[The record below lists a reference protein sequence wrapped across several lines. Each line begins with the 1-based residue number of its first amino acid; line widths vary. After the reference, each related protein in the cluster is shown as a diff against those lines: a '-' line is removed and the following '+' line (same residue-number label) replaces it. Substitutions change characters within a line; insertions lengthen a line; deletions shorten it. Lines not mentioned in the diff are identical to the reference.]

1 MAERPDYRRDLTDQ
15 LIKQL
20 IDGTAPWQKSWDGR
34 SSMPINP
41 VTGKRYRGGNSIGLQ
56 SHGLRRG
63 YPDPRWMTSK
73 QAESKGWRVRDVEK
87 RNPFSIEYW
96 KFEETR
102 EKTNEDGSPVLGEDG
117 KPETETVRLPRPM
130 VFFSK
135 VFNAAQIDGIPELQ
149 HAAHEW
155 DPIERAEQ
163 ILLSSGAQIIHD
175 QVDKAFYSP
184 TNDSIHLPQRKQFQ
198 SPARYYARALHELC
212 HWTGHPSRLDRKF
225 GVFGDPEYAQE
236 ELRME
241 LASLFLADRLGIPNM
256 VNHASYVSS
265 WVKVLKEDKHE
276 IFRASRDAEAITEYV
291 LSLDRERTLQNVQQ
305 TTRPRV
311 IVPVVVKPTF
321 PQMTVAEDLVLWL
334 NSNDNAVP
342 DHRRVQSRR
351 GTDSSYTLYFAG
363 TNNEA
368 LPGRK
373 FDSAA
378 QARQR
383 VKDMT
388 SLHEER
394 GMAVLLSVSSEPVR
408 TTDEFRTHL
417 NSTVEERGPGP
428 EVDYSKPDSVRSQ
441 LIFRGTEEWPERSGM
456 SNFDHEIDE
465 GFEKFLR
472 QRPAERW
479 GRHASGNFNGKVWFE
494 ADRFHSEVW
503 VDGSPREVIHAD
515 SLRELM
521 NESVRFGLDQEHELT
536 TVGPSTPEGTGT
548 EGAIQLQD
556 TVVTQEAGNNERA
569 GVSSEGQK
577 ALGEVVAQ
585 QGGNSAGKRGTEPG
599 ASDRG
604 EAGAGRNVGV
614 DESSRLPPAR
624 SGGGRTEEIH
634 SPVTRGGRGGGAVG
648 QEGTQRARARVPEAE
663 HVTPESVSNLEL
675 VGVLGGEGQKA
686 LGEVVAQQGGSSG
699 GERETEPDASDL
711 GEAGAGQ
718 DVAVDERRRPPA
730 RRGARRAEDIHSP
743 AARGGRG
750 GGAVAQEGTQRARA
764 RVPEAERVT
773 PESVPNLPAQN
784 FCITPELRLGEG
796 GEVEKFNDNLAA
808 IRALKTIEAE
818 RRRATLEEQ
827 RLLARYVGWGGL
839 SNAFPDPITGQFK
852 DRWSAR
858 GEALKDILTPNEYA
872 AARRSTRN
880 AHYTSE
886 TVVSAMW
893 NAAQRLGFRGGLVL
907 ESSMGTGNFLGLA
920 PRDVPAKF
928 IGVEYDNVTS
938 RIAAALY
945 PAATVLNSGFQYVPL
960 ADSAFAL
967 SIGNPPFG
975 SESLRFQYKP
985 ELHGKSIHNQF
996 LLAALDAV
1004 RPGGLQINV
1013 VSRYVMDAQDE
1024 SDRRALAR
1032 KARLVAA
1039 IRLPSSA
1046 FKENARTEVVTD
1058 ILIFQRH
1065 DVATEEAMRQAFSE
1079 EGHAP
1084 AKGETSQQAA
1094 ERRRRADMIPKWL
1107 ATAEVADPLGGE
1119 PMVVNAYFKDHPEQV
1134 LGIMD
1139 RSGSMQK
1146 DDIGVTLPATELH
1159 AALEKAIA
1167 RLPERISDL
1176 GDEVLT
1182 KTQERFDLLSEA
1194 MRIAVAKEEP
1204 GHVGF
1209 DGDGNLIRVIE
1220 REAPDGGTI
1229 AARQTITPD
1238 SPWSDH
1244 LSVDSEGRWYRLE
1257 VAMGEDGK
1265 PVKEVK
1271 EGKPTKRN
1279 SFKRTT
1285 YLNHT
1290 EVPASLRLGKTGY
1303 ERLKGMV
1310 NLRDILKKQLVLE
1323 TEDAP
1328 AKMME
1333 ANREKLSSAY
1343 KTFVDEHGPVNRRVN
1358 MNLAMT
1364 MPDGGLITALEV
1376 KYQPERTQAQAEKTG
1391 LEVQREYAEAA
1402 PILKSRV
1409 VLKYDPPTR
1418 AATAADALA
1427 ISLSERGVVDMERI
1441 AELRGVSPEVAIEE
1455 LQNHEKPLVFMDPET
1470 GTWETANAYLS
1481 GQVKRKLNAART
1493 AGLHKNIA
1501 ALEGVQ
1507 PEPWTAENVTVRLG
1521 STTVPTDVYARF
1533 AEHLFGGSARAAH
1546 FSATNVFSL
1555 SVSDTDKLKWDQ
1567 WSTDGADGS
1576 YILQRVLN
1584 SQVPVVMYTDGEG
1597 NRKIDKEATELASL
1611 KAREMLA
1618 EFEEWVFKDGERR
1631 QRIVDAYNEKFNV
1644 RVNRQYDGSHLTLP
1658 GKVPDAVIALRRHQ
1672 KNAIWRG
1679 ISSSFGLLDH
1689 VVGAGKTYSG
1699 IARAMERR
1707 RMGLARKPMIAVP
1720 NHLVEQ
1726 WEADIYRLYPAA
1738 KILVAGQKDFEKKRR
1753 RRLFGRIATG
1763 DWDIVVVPHS
1773 SFGFIGIA
1781 PETEMRFLEKEMR
1794 QAKEAIEEAWEQAQ
1808 EDGTE
1813 NGFRKPFGVKEAER
1827 LAEKIQARMDK
1838 VREGARDRLLT
1849 FEQLG
1854 VDDLT
1859 VDEAHE
1865 FKNLYYSSR
1874 LTGVRGMGN
1883 KIGSRKAAD
1892 LYNKVRVLR
1901 ENGGAVTFMTG
1912 TPVSN
1917 SVVELYTMMR
1927 YLAADELE
1935 ENGLTHFDAW
1945 RAEYVDATPAFE
1957 PTESGRL
1964 KEVTRLGRT
1973 WSNMRSM
1980 MDLYYQFADAVT
1992 IDDIKKWYAQDAGKE
2007 FPVPRVKSGE
2017 RQLVKLA
2024 PTSAQSQA
2032 LEAILQGFDGL
2043 DDIKDVMERNK
2054 QRLRLM
2060 DRARK
2065 VSLDIRAVDSLSN
2078 SKEQGGKLE
2087 KIAENVSRIYKATDN
2102 IRGTQLVFLD
2112 RSVPKAS
2119 GDEARLNS
2127 YDELVAARDNALRA
2141 GDEDAFQ
2148 EISDR
2153 LVEYDPSEM
2162 EELRN
2167 AQKGGWNAYQQIKD
2181 NLIALGVPADQI
2193 CFIQEA
2199 NTDEKK
2205 QAIFDAMN
2213 SGKLRVTL
2221 GSTARMGAGTNVQAR
2236 LVALHHA
2243 DVTWKPSDIEQR
2255 EGRIIRQGNVFADPS
2270 SPEYMESFEVE
2281 ILAYAT
2287 ERTVDAKM
2295 WDLNAT
2301 KLRAINGLRKYDGAF
2316 SMDIEDEESAS
2327 MAEMAALASG
2337 NPLLL
2342 ERVKLESQINTL
2354 ELQERAHRRRVFGIQ
2369 DAIHSA
2375 RRTLAEH
2382 PAKIL
2387 EIEQRADDIQQRLNA
2402 VLDAASLRSV
2412 TIEGQTYSSKYEA
2425 MKAATGA
2432 IDAQKGGEERAR
2444 FSISINGERYTNKVA
2459 VESAIDN
2466 AIGDAS
2472 PFEAKIQGKTVTT
2485 RADAARRIVD
2495 AANDAVAHTVSG
2507 ESSEIELGDL
2517 YGYRLVGDVSTTS
2530 SDEKKDKLF
2539 MLDLHVI
2546 DGQRTVVSLGAF
2558 SDQGKFVVGKVRT
2571 LMSELIN
2578 RIQGLSDKSWAA
2590 HYRSQLERAQR
2601 DLPEL
2606 EEKAKGDLSFPQTQE
2621 LREKRERLVEVV
2633 QQLQAER
2640 PTSPPEAQNE
2650 QADDKHPI
2658 QSSIEGGATALTAL
2672 ETLQVLT
2679 EVHHTEGRVLEMP
2692 AVEQEDDLEEEVER
2706 ARGMSRG

>member
-20 IDGTAPWQKSWDGR
+20 IDGTAPWQKPWDGR

-41 VTGKRYRGGNSIGLQ
+41 VTGNRYRGGNSIGLQ
-56 SHGLRRG
+56 SHGFLRG
-63 YPDPRWMTSK
+63 YHDPRWMTSK
-73 QAESKGWRVRDVEK
+73 QAESKGWQVREVEK
-87 RNPFSIEYW
+87 GNPFSIEYW

-117 KPETETVRLPRPM
+117 KPETETVRLPRPI

-163 ILLSSGAQIIHD
+163 ILVSSGAQIIHD
-175 QVDKAFYSP
+175 QVDRAFYSP
-184 TNDSIHLPQRKQFQ
+184 TTDSIHLPQRKQFQ
-198 SPARYYARALHELC
+198 SPARYYARVLHELG
-212 HWTGHPSRLDRKF
+212 HWTGHASRLDRKL
-225 GVFGDPEYAQE
+225 GVFGDPDYAKE
-236 ELRME
+236 ELRTE
-241 LASLFLADRLGIPNM
+241 LASLFLADRLGVPNM

-265 WVKVLKEDKHE
+265 WVKILKGDKHE

-291 LSLDRERTLQNVQQ
+291 VSLDRERTLENVQQ

-321 PQMTVAEDLVLWL
+321 PQKTVEEDLVLWL

-363 TNNEA
+363 TNSEA

-394 GMAVLLSVSSEPVR
+394 GMADAL
-408 TTDEFRTHL
+408 
-417 NSTVEERGPGP
+417 RGRGP
-428 EVDYSKPDSVRSQ
+428 EV
-441 LIFRGTEEWPERSGM
+441 
-456 SNFDHEIDE
+456 
-465 GFEKFLR
+465 
-472 QRPAERW
+472 
-479 GRHASGNFNGKVWFE
+479 
-494 ADRFHSEVW
+494 
-503 VDGSPREVIHAD
+503 
-515 SLRELM
+515 
-521 NESVRFGLDQEHELT
+521 ESVKSGLDQERELT
-536 TVGPSTPEGTGT
+536 TVGPSTPEGMGT
-548 EGAIQLQD
+548 EGAVQLQD

-585 QGGNSAGKRGTEPG
+585 QGGRSGGERGTESD

-604 EAGAGRNVGV
+604 EAGPGRNAGVGGA
-614 DESSRLPPAR
+614 RLPAAR
-624 SGGGRTEEIH
+624 SGG
-634 SPVTRGGRGGGAVG
+634 S
-648 QEGTQRARARVPEAE
+648 
-663 HVTPESVSNLEL
+663 
-675 VGVLGGEGQKA
+675 
-686 LGEVVAQQGGSSG
+686 
-699 GERETEPDASDL
+699 
-711 GEAGAGQ
+711 
-718 DVAVDERRRPPA
+718 
-730 RRGARRAEDIHSP
+730 RAEDIHSP

-750 GGAVAQEGTQRARA
+750 GGAVGQEGTQRARP
-764 RVPEAERVT
+764 RVSEAEQVT
-773 PESVPNLPAQN
+773 SESVPSLERAGVSSEGQKALGEVVAQQGGRSGGERGTEPDASDRGEAGPGRDVGVDERRRQPARSGGSRAEDIHSPAARGGRGGGAVGQERTQRARPRVSEAEQVTSESVSNLPAQN
-784 FCITPELRLGEG
+784 FRITPELRLGEG

-839 SNAFPDPITGQFK
+839 ANAFPDPITGQFK

-928 IGVEYDNVTS
+928 IGVEYDNITS

-945 PAATVLNSGFQYVPL
+945 PQATVLNSGFQYVPL
-960 ADSAFAL
+960 ADRAFAL

-996 LLAALDAV
+996 LLAGLDAV
-1004 RPGGLQINV
+1004 RPGGLKIDV
-1013 VSRYVMDAQDE
+1013 VSRYVMDAQDA
-1024 SDRRALAR
+1024 SDRRALAT
-1032 KARLVAA
+1032 KAKLVAA
-1039 IRLPSSA
+1039 IRLPGSA
-1046 FKENARTEVVTD
+1046 FKQNARTDVVTD

-1065 DVATEEAMRQAFSE
+1065 DVATEEAMRQALSE
-1079 EGHAP
+1079 EGRAP
-1084 AKGETSQQAA
+1084 EKGETSEQAA

-1107 ATAEVADPLGGE
+1107 GTAEVADPLGGE

-1134 LGIMD
+1134 LGVMD
-1139 RSGSMQK
+1139 RSGSMHQ

-1159 AALEKAIA
+1159 AALEKAVA

-1182 KTQERFDLLSEA
+1182 KTQERFDLLSES

-1229 AARQTITPD
+1229 AARQTITPE

-1244 LSVDSEGRWYRLE
+1244 LSLDSEGRWYRFE

-1271 EGKPTKRN
+1271 DGKPTKRN

-1285 YLNHT
+1285 YLNDT
-1290 EVPASLRLGKTGY
+1290 EVPDSLRLGKTGY
-1303 ERLKGMV
+1303 GRLKGMV
-1310 NLRDILKKQLVLE
+1310 NLRDLLKKQLVLE
-1323 TEDAP
+1323 TEDAA

-1333 ANREKLSSAY
+1333 ANREKLAAAY
-1343 KTFVDEHGPVNRRVN
+1343 NAFVEEHGPVNRRVN
-1358 MNLAMT
+1358 LNLAMT

-1391 LEVQREYAEAA
+1391 LEVQREHAEPA

-1409 VLKYDPPTR
+1409 VLKYDAPTR

-1441 AELRGVSPEVAIEE
+1441 AELRGVSPELAIAE

-1470 GTWETANAYLS
+1470 GTWETANGYLS
-1481 GQVKRKLNAART
+1481 GQVKRKLNSART
-1493 AGLHKNIA
+1493 AGLDKNIA
-1501 ALEGVQ
+1501 ALEAVQ

-1521 STTVPTDVYARF
+1521 STTVPNDVYAQF
-1533 AEHLFGGSARAAH
+1533 AEHLFGGRARVAH

-1555 SVSDTDKLKWDQ
+1555 SVSDTDKLKWEQ

-1584 SQVPVVMYTDGEG
+1584 SQVPVVTYTDSEG
-1597 NRKIDKEATELASL
+1597 NRKIDKEGTELASL

-1618 EFEEWVFKDGERR
+1618 EFEEWVFKDGDRR
-1631 QRIVDAYNEKFNV
+1631 QRLVDAYNEKFNV

-1658 GKVPDAVIALRRHQ
+1658 GKVPDAIIALRRHQ

-1679 ISSSFGLLDH
+1679 ISSRFLLLDH

-1707 RMGLARKPMIAVP
+1707 RTGLARKPMIVVP

-1726 WEADIYRLYPAA
+1726 WESDIYRLYPAA
-1738 KILVAGQKDFEKKRR
+1738 KVLVAGQKDFEKKRR

-1763 DWDIVVVPHS
+1763 DWDIVVLPHS

-1781 PETEMRFLEKEMR
+1781 PETEMRFLEQEMR
-1794 QAKEAIEEAWEQAQ
+1794 QAQEAIEEAWEQAQ
-1808 EDGTE
+1808 EDGTD

-1859 VDEAHE
+1859 IDEAQE
-1865 FKNLYYSSR
+1865 FKNLFYSSR

-1883 KIGSRKAAD
+1883 KTGSRKAAD

-1980 MDLYYQFADAVT
+1980 MDLYYLFSDAVT

-2007 FPVPRVKSGE
+2007 FPVPRVKSGD

-2032 LEAILQGFDGL
+2032 LEEILQGFDGL
-2043 DDIKDVMERNK
+2043 DGINDVMERNK

-2065 VSLDIRAVDSLSN
+2065 VSLDIRAVNSRSN

-2102 IRGTQLVFLD
+2102 IRGTQLIFLD

-2148 EISDR
+2148 EISDK

-2255 EGRIIRQGNVFADPS
+2255 EGRIIRQGNVFIDPS

-2342 ERVKLESQINTL
+2342 ERVKLESQINML

-2375 RRTLAEH
+2375 RKALAEH
-2382 PAKIL
+2382 PAKIQ
-2387 EIEQRADDIQQRLNA
+2387 EIEQRADDIQKRLTA

-2412 TIEGQTYSSKYEA
+2412 TIEGQTYSTKYDA
-2425 MKAATGA
+2425 MKAAMAA

-2472 PFEAKIQGKTVTT
+2472 PFEAKIKGKTVTT
-2485 RADAARRIVD
+2485 RLDAARRIAD

-2517 YGYRLVGDVSTTS
+2517 YGYRLVGDVSGQS
-2530 SDEKKDKLF
+2530 SDESRVKLF
-2539 MLDLHVI
+2539 MLDLHLI

-2558 SDQGKFVVGKVRT
+2558 SEEGKFVIGKVRT
-2571 LMSELIN
+2571 LMSELTN
-2578 RIQGLSDKSWAA
+2578 RIQGLSDKAA
-2590 HYRSQLERAQR
+2590 AMYFRSQLERAQR

-2633 QQLQAER
+2633 QQLQVER

-2658 QSSIEGGATALTAL
+2658 QSFIEGEATSLTAL
-2672 ETLQVLT
+2672 ETIQVLT
-2679 EVHHTEGRVLEMP
+2679 GAHNTEGRVVEMQT
-2692 AVEQEDDLEEEVER
+2692 VEQEDDLEEEVEQ
-2706 ARGMSRG
+2706 ARGMGRG